1 MRRIALPGALTV
13 AVCLALAACTNAGDS
28 GPAVAQERGVDAFHS
43 IELRGAATLDVLV
56 GAQQSVVVEA
66 SADTQQR
73 VSTAV
78 RNGKLTVDHKGGGW
92 LWQPPPGELKLRIT
106 LPKLNSLTLNGA
118 GKITVNGLD
127 GGATSIVMSGAG
139 EIEASGRLDTLTAR
153 INGAGSADL
162 SRVQATDAE
171 VVVNGAGSLSV
182 NATGQLD
189 AKLNGV
195 GSITYEGTPRVLNS
209 AINGVGSIARR

>member
-1 MRRIALPGALTV
+1 MQPTVSFALAAGFA
-13 AVCLALAACTNAGDS
+13 CLALAGCAPVADP
-28 GPAVAQERGVDAFHS
+28 GPAVTQERGVDAFHS
-43 IELRGAATLDVLV
+43 IELRGSATVDVLI
-56 GAQQSVVVEA
+56 GSQQSVVVEA

-73 VSTAV
+73 VRTSV
-78 RNGKLTVDHKGGGW
+78 RNGMLTVEHKGGGW
-92 LWQPPPGELKLRIT
+92 MWQAAPGELKLRVIV
-106 LPKLNSLTLNGA
+106 PKLNSLALSGA
-118 GKITVNGLD
+118 GRITLNGLD

-139 EIEASGRLDTLTAR
+139 DIEASGRVDTLTAR
-153 INGAGSADL
+153 LNGAGNADL
-162 SRVQATDAE
+162 SRLLATDAD
-171 VVVNGAGSLSV
+171 VQVNGAGNLSV